1 MRHEP
6 RSYPVVGQA
15 RQAWSMMMVL
25 YTDLGTLGSGKS
37 PESPVIRASYG
48 ADLDLLDN
56 KKDAKPILK
65 LDTNTYNQLSFW

>member
-1 MRHEP
+1 MT
-6 RSYPVVGQA
+6 
-15 RQAWSMMMVL
+15 
-25 YTDLGTLGSGKS
+25 TDLGTLGSGKS
-37 PESPVIRASYG
+37 PESPVIRAFYG